1 MSDWIT
7 SFSTTG
13 VGIMIVGLEQVDF
26 PPDIQDQFE
35 KSINFGGR
43 WFSFISVQ

>member
-1 MSDWIT
+1 
-7 SFSTTG
+7 
-13 VGIMIVGLEQVDF
+13 MIVGLEQVDF